1 MRKSNI
7 LKLVVLS
14 LVAVFILVSGN
25 DLNAQQK
32 KGKGGQKTGKEKK
45 TEEKISGEKE
55 INKGGADSP
64 ASDDKK
70 SGYKPK
76 KLKEEAKIEWEGG
89 TPPGW
94 SRGKKSGWDGTG
106 TPPGEMKKDGKQNKG
121 IDRKYPPGSEG
132 WNEKK
137 KEKWGE
143 NVDAARERIRTK
155 ARQKKGTSEE
165 YQESAVR
172 SIEGATR
179 EGVPVERAETVVEKA
194 IERDMSGADIEKVT
208 RAMSYGADKNV
219 DYEKLDP
226 FITKKID
233 SGESGDEL
241 AVSIYKEVDSGSM
254 EKVEKKVE
262 EKKAPWYKRVFKKK

>member
-1 MRKSNI
+1 MRKNNI

-45 TEEKISGEKE
+45 TEEKVSGEKQIKKE
-55 INKGGADSP
+55 GVDSPTADS
-64 ASDDKK
+64 KK

-76 KLKEEAKIEWEGG
+76 KLKEKTKAEWEGG

-94 SRGKKSGWDGTG
+94 SRGKKSGWNGTG

-121 IDRKYPPGSEG
+121 IDRKYPPGSEN

-137 KEKWGE
+137 KEKWNK
-143 NVDAARERIRTK
+143 NVDQAKERIRTK
-155 ARQKKGTSEE
+155 ARQKKGTTEE

-194 IERDMSGADIEKVT
+194 IERDMSGGDIEKVT

-233 SGESGDEL
+233 
-241 AVSIYKEVDSGSM
+241 
-254 EKVEKKVE
+254 
-262 EKKAPWYKRVFKKK
+262 